1 MQKKTGWT
9 RLFFCDQA
17 ALKRCSRLKNQS
29 ASIDATGTAGFFP
42 VSEHPKGEKKSGG
55 LGVNK
60 RSRGYPADFEFIE
73 RHLKKPFG
81 GSVVHQTII
90 GTALRGW
97 DGDFPDCLRILTSE
111 EQNLP
116 HRR

>member
-73 RHLKKPFG
+73 RPVSFLLLI
-81 GSVVHQTII
+81 GS
-90 GTALRGW
+90 A
-97 DGDFPDCLRILTSE
+97 TSKRDRH
-111 EQNLP
+111 NNGVLGLLV
-116 HRR
+116 